1 MSTLLL
7 AIIAS
12 WAFILPPTLQDSCPA
27 PSNVSRMNSYLWSVS
42 RHPPA
47 YLFGTIHVPYT
58 RVWDYVALNAKRAFS
73 SSERVYLELDVS
85 DPHTV
90 SELARCQL
98 LPRGQ
103 SLPSLLPR
111 ELYLR
116 LKRHLAYVRRRLLG
130 WGAREGGSRR
140 RDPLLVSLSGGE
152 WRRKRPIW
160 LLLLLP
166 WLSEAALR
174 ASAREGAGG
183 GGGSH
188 SPPLLDVH
196 LAREAARARK
206 HLGAVELVHEQC
218 APLNRLSTAQVVFAL
233 NQSLS
238 QHESVR
244 GLWEA
249 RGGVG
254 GPWEEPP
261 TPSTEQL
268 IQHYNCGDLTAFVF
282 GQNASQAGEE
292 EVVEEEEQED
302 VSAQTERYFRTELI
316 QKRNE
321 RMGRR
326 VAALLHAHPSST
338 LFFAFGAGHFLG
350 KNSIIDVLRREG
362 FHVTH
367 TPASQPVGSN
377 EDLDPD
383 FFRGIPKS
391 SSEWNGQEHSP
402 AIRDPFLLSWAPP
415 GPPPAP
421 LGPSFQPSRAPGGG
435 KISSGAGG
443 HRQETA
449 SWRPQRQRH
458 QHRHHRQQH
467 HQRRQQQQQ
476 HRREKKRRRQ
486 QQQQLLR
493 KKQQRKFNDLWVR
506 LYDSTA
512 SATPGMLVA
521 LPSDEPPP
529 PPPPPVS
536 PVSPPVSPLSPR
548 GRCTVRHRG
557 GALGAAPPPTAATV
571 VVAASRSLPDQ
582 PVRTLGLLAST
593 SLPLAWTLLLY

>member
-7 AIIAS
+7 VLIAS
-12 WAFILPPTLQDSCPA
+12 WACVLVPTVQDSCPA

-73 SSERVYLELDVS
+73 SSERVYLELDLS

-90 SELARCQL
+90 SELGRCQL

-130 WGAREGGSRR
+130 WGSREGGSRR

-174 ASAREGAGG
+174 ASAREGG

-206 HLGAVELVHEQC
+206 HVGAVELVHEQC

-233 NQSLS
+233 NQSLL

-282 GQNASQAGEE
+282 GQNASQQAGEE
-292 EVVEEEEQED
+292 EVVEEDEQQQQEQQEEED

-391 SSEWNGQEHSP
+391 SSEWNGQEHSS

-421 LGPSFQPSRAPGGG
+421 LGPSFQPARAPGGG

-449 SWRPQRQRH
+449 SRRPQRQHH

-467 HQRRQQQQQ
+467 HQRQQQQQ

-486 QQQQLLR
+486 QQQLLR
-493 KKQQRKFNDLWVR
+493 KKQQRKFSDLWVR

-512 SATPGMLVA
+512 SPPPGMLAA
-521 LPSDEPPP
+521 LPSDEPPLL
-529 PPPPPVS
+529 
-536 PVSPPVSPLSPR
+536 PVSPLTPR
-548 GRCTVRHRG
+548 GHCTARHRG
-557 GALGAAPPPTAATV
+557 GAHGAAPPTPAV

-582 PVRTLGLLAST
+582 RVRTLGLLAST

>member
-1 MSTLLL
+1 
-7 AIIAS
+7 
-12 WAFILPPTLQDSCPA
+12 
-27 PSNVSRMNSYLWSVS
+27 MNSYLWSVS

-73 SSERVYLELDVS
+73 SSERVYLELDLS

-90 SELARCQL
+90 SELGRCQL

-130 WGAREGGSRR
+130 WGSREGGSRR

-166 WLSEAALR
+166 WLR
-174 ASAREGAGG
+174 GG

-282 GQNASQAGEE
+282 GQNASQVPRYTHARALKTKTPRIALNTTLLGQE
-292 EVVEEEEQED
+292 ED

-367 TPASQPVGSN
+367 TPASQPIG
-377 EDLDPD
+377 
-383 FFRGIPKS
+383 
-391 SSEWNGQEHSP
+391 
-402 AIRDPFLLSWAPP
+402 SWAPP

-421 LGPSFQPSRAPGGG
+421 LGPSFQPARAPGGG

-449 SWRPQRQRH
+449 SRRPQRQHH

-467 HQRRQQQQQ
+467 HQRQQQ

-486 QQQQLLR
+486 QQQLLR
-493 KKQQRKFNDLWVR
+493 KKQQRKFSDLWVR
-506 LYDSTA
+506 LYD
-512 SATPGMLVA
+512 
-521 LPSDEPPP
+521 
-529 PPPPPVS
+529 
-536 PVSPPVSPLSPR
+536 R
-548 GRCTVRHRG
+548 
-557 GALGAAPPPTAATV
+557 
-571 VVAASRSLPDQ
+571 
-582 PVRTLGLLAST
+582 
-593 SLPLAWTLLLY
+593 